1 MTKKVFGTITLST
14 DDREIFSDSDEEGI
28 IFELDMDIKDAI
40 VEPIDGVLIKDVD
53 DDIRLLFYYHKPGGM
68 DIDEE
73 TIECKGV
80 AEFRT
85 SKQVFKE
92 IVKHVNQRYKT
103 LTFQQKTLDEH
114 IQEQQLP
121 MFI

>member
-1 MTKKVFGTITLST
+1 MTKKVFGTIALST

-92 IVKHVNQRYKT
+92 IVKKVNKKYEDIRVNQKKIDSFDMYDRS
-103 LTFQQKTLDEH
+103 
-114 IQEQQLP
+114 P
-121 MFI
+121 MFA

>member
-1 MTKKVFGTITLST
+1 MTKKVFGTIALST

-73 TIECKGV
+73 IIECKGV

-92 IVKHVNQRYKT
+92 IVKKVNKKYEDIRVNQKKIDSFDMYDRS
-103 LTFQQKTLDEH
+103 
-114 IQEQQLP
+114 P
-121 MFI
+121 MFA

>member
-73 TIECKGV
+73 IIECKGV

-92 IVKHVNQRYKT
+92 IVKKVNKKYEDIRVNQKKIDSFDMYDRS
-103 LTFQQKTLDEH
+103 
-114 IQEQQLP
+114 P
-121 MFI
+121 MFA